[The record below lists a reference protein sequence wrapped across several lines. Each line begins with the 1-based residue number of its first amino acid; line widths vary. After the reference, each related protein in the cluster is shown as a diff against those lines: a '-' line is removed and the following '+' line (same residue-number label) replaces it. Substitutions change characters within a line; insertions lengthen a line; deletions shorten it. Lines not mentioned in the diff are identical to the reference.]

1 MSLNEHDERINDL
14 KSALKKGDIDL
25 DEYTEAV
32 QSLKKQPPLS
42 CKVSE
47 KKGGCSVY
55 GMNGPFPVTL
65 YPAQWRRLFDN
76 TKLILEFITEH
87 ESEFS
92 VKK

>member
-1 MSLNEHDERINDL
+1 MTTEHDERIAQL
-14 KSALKKGDIDL
+14 KSALARNDITI

-32 QSLKKQPPLS
+32 QDLGKPRPLT
-42 CKVSE
+42 CKVSAQ
-47 KKGGCSVY
+47 KGGCSVY

-76 TKLILEFITEH
+76 TDSILAFLTEH

>member
-1 MSLNEHDERINDL
+1 MSTEHDERINEL
-14 KSALKKGDIDL
+14 KSALKKGDISI
-25 DEYTEAV
+25 DEYTDAV

-42 CKVSE
+42 CKVSD

-76 TKLILEFITEH
+76 TKLILEFIAEH